1 MKPNKYFLL
10 VFIVLMCNISVG
22 ICQTKKVA
30 MLNVVDKEDAMSY
43 GVKLLL
49 MGKLSAAIT
58 NTPGYEAY
66 DRVDIASI
74 MNEHEFQRTGLVNSE
89 QIKRLGVMTGADYIL
104 IAEVAKFDNDNFI
117 ITAKIL
123 NVETAKLDKSADVQI
138 TTTIESI
145 ENNCRRL
152 VADLFPRDAAYKN
165 LFVDDEPFL
174 LAERMPIFQGG
185 GLEKFRRW
193 VMQNVKYPLIA
204 LENGINGRVM
214 LTFVIERDGRL
225 TNIQVLQSPDQSLSD
240 EAIRV
245 IQRSPKWLPGLQR
258 NIPVRV
264 KYTLPIIFGFE

>member
-1 MKPNKYFLL
+1 
-10 VFIVLMCNISVG
+10 MCNISVG

-174 LAERMPIFQGG
+174 RAERMPIFQGG
-185 GLEKFRRW
+185 GVEKFRRW

-204 LENGINGRVM
+204 QENGINGRVV

-264 KYTLPIIFGFE
+264 QYTLPIIFGFE